1 MLVQNNTLRAIKYH
15 CIGRRKGSWHFVQ
28 QLMIVLSCT
37 CLYHNFSRRADP
49 KITSFNSAGSK
60 LVNRLIM
67 HDLKSCKML
76 LWSVNSSFN
85 LWFLFHIISELL
97 LGDNVEALHTL
108 IQIVAIYT
116 EQKQRFLQIIQ
127 YSPTVQ
133 HYVTIH
139 VGRMFFIFNH

>member
-15 CIGRRKGSWHFVQ
+15 CIGRGKGSWHFVQ
-28 QLMIVLSCT
+28 QLMIAEC
-37 CLYHNFSRRADP
+37 FSF
-49 KITSFNSAGSK
+49 SGSM

-85 LWFLFHIISELL
+85 LWFLFHIISVLL

-108 IQIVAIYT
+108 IQIVTIIIYLYWT
-116 EQKQRFLQIIQ
+116 KAEIFTD
-127 YSPTVQ
+127 YCSPTVQ

-139 VGRMFFIFNH
+139 VGRMVFSFNY